1 MRMRDHDLKVVPTV
15 DGLLILYSGA
25 IYTSRQ
31 LVFNPLQ
38 PVVYLVVSATDHG
51 TPSRST
57 PIALE
62 VQVLDVND
70 HAPAFLWPS
79 YR

>member
-1 MRMRDHDLKVVPTV
+1 MRMRARSPKVVPTV
-15 DGLLILYSGA
+15 DRVVDLYSGA

-38 PVVYLVVSATDHG
+38 PVVYLVVSAADHG

-57 PIALE
+57 SIALE
-62 VQVLDVND
+62 VQVVDVND
-70 HAPAFLWPS
+70 HAPAFVWPS